1 MSDEP
6 REWLNPEQ
14 LLALGEADTVYIYG
28 TEDSIAYQAIVKAI
42 YTVGAEIVER
52 LDMLNFT
59 VMDFMVAPLSRGE
72 SPQEDTEE
80 LLPPDTD
87 IKYD

>member
-14 LLALGEADTVYIYG
+14 LLALGEADAVDIYG
-28 TEDSIAYQAIVKAI
+28 TEDSIAYEAIVRAI

-59 VMDFMVAPLSRGE
+59 VLDFI
-72 SPQEDTEE
+72 EDTKE
-80 LLPPDTD
+80 LLPPDTE

>member
-59 VMDFMVAPLSRGE
+59 VMDFL
-72 SPQEDTEE
+72 EDTEE

>member
-1 MSDEP
+1 MSEEP
-6 REWLNPEQ
+6 REWLNPDQ
-14 LLALGEADTVYIYG
+14 LLALGEADAVDLYG
-28 TEDSIAYQAIVKAI
+28 TEDSIAHQAIVKAI

-59 VMDFMVAPLSRGE
+59 VMDFI
-72 SPQEDTEE
+72 EDTEE

-87 IKYD
+87 ITYD